1 MIAKHVPMTSA
12 KKSDFAGLVKYIT
25 GPQGKTERIGL
36 VCITNCQADQ
46 ADIAM
51 LEVLNTQ
58 AQNTRSGADK
68 TYHLVVSFPQG
79 EIPEDAVLKTV
90 EDRLCASLGFSEHQR
105 VSVVHHDT
113 DNLHLHIAINK
124 IHPARYTIHEP
135 YNAYH
140 TLGKVCA
147 ALEAEFGLQKVNHK
161 ASKGGSENRADDM
174 EQHAAVESLIGWIKR
189 ECIDRLQSATSW
201 PEMHRVLLERGL
213 RIHERGNGLIITSE
227 NGVSVK
233 ASSVSR
239 DLSKAR
245 LEARFGA
252 FDAAPETVLNMQ
264 AAKRYDKRPI
274 PSRIDTADLYARY
287 TLSQQQAK
295 DARATE
301 WASARDR
308 KRQMIEDAKRNGR
321 LKRAAIK
328 LIHGPALAK
337 KILYASTS
345 KSLRDNIAAVNRKY
359 LHDRQE
365 IFAKHEGRAWA
376 DWLQKEAR
384 SGDQQ
389 ALAALRARRPAAGHT
404 GNTVSGQAGTRL
416 PSPPG
421 HDGVTKNGT
430 VIYLVAACSIRDDGN
445 KLTVSRGA
453 SRTGLEAALRM
464 AIARYGEHIAVT
476 GSDVFKDQ
484 ILRAAIASNLP
495 ITFDNAELE
504 RRRKQL
510 TQSSTHKENK
520 HGNQSRSNGRPTDR
534 SRNGGGG
541 RHGAGY
547 GGAAYA
553 RSARG
558 TTDAKPHPGCAREEA
573 PPAARHG
580 LRELSALGVVHV
592 ANGRE
597 MLLPGHVPG
606 HVERQ
611 GAQSDHG
618 LRRDLRGPGRLNT
631 NGTTSLPTPG
641 SIRGAPHL
649 AAGLETLAPAAIKAA
664 VKRAGTGPPPASQSR
679 LRRLSQLG
687 AIVVDGAES
696 PPVQPG
702 HAPNAAMS
710 NRSPL
715 GNPDRPAADV
725 VAIASAQ
732 AMHKYIIER
741 EQKRLK
747 GFDIP
752 KHKAFT
758 FTHAVTAV
766 YAGIRRVDGQVLA
779 VIKVNQEMMVLP
791 VDDSA
796 ARRLKRVAIGH
807 QLQVSAN
814 GTVKS
819 KGRSR

>member
-1 MIAKHVPMTSA
+1 
-12 KKSDFAGLVKYIT
+12 
-25 GPQGKTERIGL
+25 
-36 VCITNCQADQ
+36 
-46 ADIAM
+46 
-51 LEVLNTQ
+51 
-58 AQNTRSGADK
+58 
-68 TYHLVVSFPQG
+68 
-79 EIPEDAVLKTV
+79 
-90 EDRLCASLGFSEHQR
+90 
-105 VSVVHHDT
+105 
-113 DNLHLHIAINK
+113 
-124 IHPARYTIHEP
+124 
-135 YNAYH
+135 
-140 TLGKVCA
+140 
-147 ALEAEFGLQKVNHK
+147 KVNHK
-161 ASKGGSENRADDM
+161 ASKSGSENRADDM
-174 EQHAAVESLIGWIKR
+174 EQHTAVESLIGWIKR

-252 FDAAPETVLNMQ
+252 FDAAPETVLSMQ

-301 WASARDR
+301 WANARDR
-308 KRQMIEDAKRNGR
+308 KRRMIEDAKRNGR

-328 LIHGPALAK
+328 LIDGPPLAK

-359 LHDRQE
+359 VHERQE
-365 IFAKHEGRAWA
+365 IFAKHQGRAWA

-389 ALAALRARRPAAGHT
+389 ALAVLRARRPAAGHT
-404 GNTVSGQAGTRL
+404 GNTVSGQAGTSS
-416 PSPPG
+416 PSPAG
-421 HDGVTKNGT
+421 HDSVTKEGT
-430 VIYLVAACSIRDDGN
+430 VIHRVAACSIRDDGN

-453 SRTGLEAALRM
+453 SRAGLEAALRM
-464 AIARYGEHIAVT
+464 AIVRYGQRIAVT
-476 GSDVFKDQ
+476 GSEVFKDQ
-484 ILRAAIASNLP
+484 ILYAAIASNLP
-495 ITFDNAELE
+495 IIFDDAALE
-504 RRRKQL
+504 RRHQQL
-510 TQSSTHKENK
+510 TQASTQKENK
-520 HGNQSRSNGRPTDR
+520 HANQSRSNGRPTDR
-534 SRNGGGG
+534 SRHGGGV
-541 RHGAGY
+541 RPRAGY
-547 GGAAYA
+547 GRDDYAY
-553 RSARG
+553 STRG
-558 TTDAKPHPGCAREEA
+558 TPHAKPHAGFAREEA

-580 LRELSALGVVHV
+580 LRELSTLGVVHV
-592 ANGRE
+592 ADRRE

-611 GAQSDHG
+611 GTKSDHG
-618 LRRDLRGPGRLNT
+618 LRRDLRGPGRLKT
-631 NGTTSLPTPG
+631 TGTTSLPTPG
-641 SIRGAPHL
+641 SIRGVPHM
-649 AAGLETLAPAAIKAA
+649 AAGSETLAPAAIKAA
-664 VKRAGTGPPPASQSR
+664 VKRAGTAPPPASQAR

-687 AIVVDGAES
+687 AIVVDGVES
-696 PPVQPG
+696 DPVPPRQT
-702 HAPNAAMS
+702 PNVAIT

-715 GNPDRPAADV
+715 GNPDQAAAEM

-752 KHKAFT
+752 KHKPFT

-766 YAGIRRVDGQVLA
+766 YAGIRRV
-779 VIKVNQEMMVLP
+779 
-791 VDDSA
+791 
-796 ARRLKRVAIGH
+796 
-807 QLQVSAN
+807 
-814 GTVKS
+814 
-819 KGRSR
+819 